1 MATLTQ
7 TGTQVKPARNR
18 NPLPK
23 PARHIRVVSP
33 PAGGTGVVRITVGNQ
48 SADYSL
54 REFRSDVG
62 GRAFELVK
70 LGLEAD
76 GECYH
81 VRLTGDV
88 RQDSCDCRGYAR
100 HSHCK
105 HRDGLAA
112 LVAAGRL

>member
-1 MATLTQ
+1 MHATTPAPARQ
-7 TGTQVKPARNR
+7 RTPRAKPARS
-18 NPLPK
+18 
-23 PARHIRVVSP
+23 IRLVVP
-33 PAGGTGVVRITVGNQ
+33 PAGGTGVVRVHVGQQ
-48 SADYSL
+48 SFDYSV
-54 REFRSDVG
+54 REFRSDLR

-81 VRLTGDV
+81 VRLTGNG
-88 RQDSCDCRGYAR
+88 QDCCDCRGFVR

-112 LVAAGRL
+112 LCQAGRL